1 MYTSSFCFYF
11 YKYNLKKLKSK
22 ISGYF
27 FIMFWHFQKYV
38 YLCTVKKNTKQMR
51 RYFKRLF
58 KRLGLRIYLKFKS
71 ISRTDMSSVDANE
84 IKSSAICRK
93 LISHPD
99 STFLIAPLSQ
109 KRYIKNDSLGV
120 FIVLSNNRINI
131 TNHVYNYDVNL
142 SQTISDKLNNIFD
155 KKVERLRL
163 EFETEIKSQIKH
175 SLTTILGKLT

>member
-1 MYTSSFCFYF
+1 M
-11 YKYNLKKLKSK
+11 
-22 ISGYF
+22 
-27 FIMFWHFQKYV
+27 FIFV
-38 YLCTVKKNTKQMR
+38 LLKNTKQMR
-51 RYFKRLF
+51 RYFKRFF
-58 KRLGLRIYLKFKS
+58 KRLWLRIYLKFKS
-71 ISRTDMSSVDANE
+71 ISRTNMSSVDANE

-93 LISHPD
+93 LIAHPD

-142 SQTISDKLNNIFD
+142 NQTISDKLNGIFD
-155 KKVERLRL
+155 KKVEALRL

>member
-1 MYTSSFCFYF
+1 
-11 YKYNLKKLKSK
+11 
-22 ISGYF
+22 
-27 FIMFWHFQKYV
+27 
-38 YLCTVKKNTKQMR
+38 MR
-51 RYFKRLF
+51 KYFKRLF
-58 KRLGLRIYLKFKS
+58 KRLCLRIYLRFKS
-71 ISRTDMSSVDANE
+71 ISRTNMSSVDANE

-93 LISHPD
+93 LIAHPD

-142 SQTISDKLNNIFD
+142 NQTISDKLNGIFD
-155 KKVERLRL
+155 KKVEALRL

>member
-1 MYTSSFCFYF
+1 MIIFVV
-11 YKYNLKKLKSK
+11 L
-22 ISGYF
+22 
-27 FIMFWHFQKYV
+27 
-38 YLCTVKKNTKQMR
+38 KNTKQMK
-51 RYFKRLF
+51 RYIKRLF
-58 KRLGLRIYLKFKS
+58 KRFRLKIYLKFKS
-71 ISRTDMSSVDANE
+71 ISRTNMSSIDENE

-142 SQTISDKLNNIFD
+142 TQTISDKLNNIFD
-155 KKVERLRL
+155 KKVEGLRL

>member
-1 MYTSSFCFYF
+1 MIIFVV
-11 YKYNLKKLKSK
+11 L
-22 ISGYF
+22 
-27 FIMFWHFQKYV
+27 
-38 YLCTVKKNTKQMR
+38 KNTEQMK

-58 KRLGLRIYLKFKS
+58 KRLCLKIYLRFKS
-71 ISRTDMSSVDANE
+71 ISRTNMSSVDANE

-142 SQTISDKLNNIFD
+142 NQTISDKLNGIFD
-155 KKVERLRL
+155 KKVEALRL